1 MTEGSLGRRYAKA
14 LFQLARDA
22 AQEEKIGR
30 ELEQFYRA
38 YTESDLQQVLVNPA
52 FALEVRKKILA
63 QVTQAEQLSELT
75 RHFLSLLADR
85 DRLPHLAGIVG
96 CYRRLLNEAKGRV
109 EAKVISVSPLEPDWV
124 DQLRGQLH
132 GISGKDVVLQQE
144 TDPGL
149 LGGLFVELEGKVYD
163 GSIRTQL
170 ENMKQRIVRG
180 Y

>member
-14 LFQLARDA
+14 LFQLAREA
-22 AQEEKIGR
+22 GQEAKIGQ
-30 ELEQFYRA
+30 ELEQFNGA
-38 YTESDLQQVLVNPA
+38 YTQSDLKQVLVNPA

-85 DRLPHLAGIVG
+85 DRLPHLAGIVS

-109 EAKVISVSPLEPDWV
+109 EAKVVSVRPLEPDWL

-149 LGGLFVELEGKVYD
+149 LGGLLVELEGKVYD

>member
-1 MTEGSLGRRYAKA
+1 MTEGRLGRRYAKA
-14 LFQLARDA
+14 LFQLAREA
-22 AQEEKIGR
+22 GQEAKIGQ
-30 ELEQFYRA
+30 ELEQFNGA
-38 YTESDLQQVLVNPA
+38 YTQSDLKQVLVNPA
-52 FALEVRKKILA
+52 FALEVRKNILA

-109 EAKVISVSPLEPDWV
+109 EAKVVSVSPLEPDWV

-149 LGGLFVELEGKVYD
+149 LGGLLVELEGKVYD

-170 ENMKQRIVRG
+170 EKMRLRLSENA
-180 Y
+180 

>member
-1 MTEGSLGRRYAKA
+1 MTEGRLGRRYAKA
-14 LFQLARDA
+14 LFQLAREA
-22 AQEEKIGR
+22 GQEAKIGQ
-30 ELEQFYRA
+30 ELEQFNGA
-38 YTESDLQQVLVNPA
+38 YTQSDLKQVLVNPA

-85 DRLPHLAGIVG
+85 DRLPHLAGIVS

-109 EAKVISVSPLEPDWV
+109 EAKVVSVNPLEPDWL

-149 LGGLFVELEGKVYD
+149 LGGLLVELEGKVYD

-170 ENMKQRIVRG
+170 ENMKQRIARG

>member
-14 LFQLARDA
+14 LFQLAREA
-22 AQEEKIGR
+22 GQEEKIDQ

-38 YTESDLQQVLVNPA
+38 YSESDLRQLLVNPA
-52 FALEVRKKILA
+52 FGLDVRKKILG
-63 QVTQAEQLSELT
+63 QVTQAEQLSGLT

-85 DRLPHLAGIVG
+85 DRLAHLAGIVS
-96 CYRRLLNEAKGRV
+96 CYRRLLNEAQGRV
-109 EAKVISVSPLEPDWV
+109 EAKVVSVSPLEPDRLE
-124 DQLRGQLH
+124 QLRGQLR

-144 TDPGL
+144 TDSGL
-149 LGGLFVELEGKVYD
+149 LGGLVIELEGKVYD

-170 ENMKQRIVRG
+170 ENMKQRIARG

>member
-30 ELEQFYRA
+30 ELEEFYRA

-52 FALEVRKKILA
+52 FALEVRKRILG
-63 QVTQAEQLSELT
+63 QVTEAEQLSGLT

-85 DRLPHLAGIVG
+85 DRLPHLANIVG
-96 CYRRLLNEAKGRV
+96 CYRRLLNEAQGRV
-109 EAKVISVSPLEPDWV
+109 EAKVVSPSPLELDRLEQV
-124 DQLRGQLH
+124 RAQLRGL
-132 GISGKDVVLQQE
+132 SGKDVVLEQE

-149 LGGLFVELEGKVYD
+149 LGGLLIELEGKVYD

-170 ENMKQRIVRG
+170 ENMKQRISRG

>member
-14 LFQLARDA
+14 LFQLAREGG
-22 AQEEKIGR
+22 QEAKIGQ
-30 ELEQFYRA
+30 ELEQFNGA
-38 YTESDLQQVLVNPA
+38 YTQSDLKQILVNPA

-85 DRLPHLAGIVG
+85 DRLPHLAGIVS

-109 EAKVISVSPLEPDWV
+109 EAKVISVGPLEPDWV

-149 LGGLFVELEGKVYD
+149 LGGLLVELEGKVYD

>member
-14 LFQLARDA
+14 LFQLAREA
-22 AQEEKIGR
+22 GQEEKIGQ
-30 ELEQFYRA
+30 ELEQFDVA
-38 YTESDLQQVLVNPA
+38 YTESDLKQVLVNPA

-85 DRLPHLAGIVG
+85 DRLSHLAGIVS

-109 EAKVISVSPLEPDWV
+109 EAKVVSVSALEPDRLA
-124 DQLRGQLH
+124 QLRGELR
-132 GISGKDVVLQQE
+132 GVSGKDVVLQQE
-144 TDPGL
+144 TDPEL
-149 LGGLFVELEGKVYD
+149 LGGLLVELEGKVYD

-170 ENMKQRIVRG
+170 ENMKQRIARG